1 MTSPPQPDPDSAIGT
16 AQTLAAALDGMAERL
31 AEVNASSET
40 RDARLTKYGRANRHR
55 IWVTYALLAVD
66 VALTIIVAFLAVQA
80 GNASSRAESATAR
93 AAAATAAEAALHT
106 AQVSGCVAG
115 NQERSGELAL
125 WTYLFKA
132 SKPASKAQAQAI
144 AKFMGLVEST
154 FAPRDC
160 SALYSLTPPKQ
171 RGLQSGRHS
180 MPSLS

>member
-1 MTSPPQPDPDSAIGT
+1 VPSPQQPDPAEAIGT

-40 RDARLTKYGRANRHR
+40 RDADLTRYGRANRHR

-66 VALTIIVAFLAVQA
+66 VALTIVVAFLAVQA

-93 AAAATAAEAALHT
+93 AAAATAAESALHT

-125 WTYLFKA
+125 WTYLFHASTPGDAAQQKA
-132 SKPASKAQAQAI
+132 VAL
-144 AKFMGLVEST
+144 FMQQVDRT
-154 FAPRDC
+154 FSPRDC
-160 SALYSLTPPKQ
+160 AKAYALTPAKGAQ
-171 RGLQSGRHS
+171 ADGSR
-180 MPSLS
+180 